1 MTKFNLTTNLKE
13 KFKKG
18 ELSKLP
24 FFYDDLE
31 QKNWAYDGSL
41 MDSIDELPLDIKR
54 IIPFDYILKNGV
66 EFIAQKETLLIDHHF
81 SNESATDVMK
91 LLSSKFEHINIQ
103 NTFTDLC
110 RYLTLLSVELV
121 RNAILLN
128 TEDSASRECHYKLFE
143 NEKFLTVEITDYY
156 GLMTSQS
163 LLMRLKHVK
172 LHNTYEMKKSGAGL
186 GFYLIINSVNSIMIE
201 IDEKKM
207 TRITVNINKYKRL
220 KDFKEKQT
228 AIFIK
233 NMKEL

>member
-1 MTKFNLTTNLKE
+1 MNKFNLTTSLKD

-24 FFYDDLE
+24 FLYDELE

-41 MDSIDELPLDIKR
+41 MDSIDELPLDINR

-81 SNESATDVMK
+81 LNESATDVMK
-91 LLSSKFEHINIQ
+91 LLSSKFEHINIP
-103 NTFTDLC
+103 NTFADLS

-128 TEDSASRECHYKLFE
+128 QEGIPSRECHYKLFE
-143 NEKFLTVEITDYY
+143 NEKFLTVEVTDFY
-156 GLMTSQS
+156 GLMSSES
-163 LLMRLKHVK
+163 LMMRLKHVK
-172 LHNTYEMKKSGAGL
+172 LHKTYEMKKSGAGL

-201 IDEKKM
+201 ISETKF
-207 TRITVNINKYKRL
+207 TRLTVNINKYKRL

-233 NMKEL
+233 NLKEL